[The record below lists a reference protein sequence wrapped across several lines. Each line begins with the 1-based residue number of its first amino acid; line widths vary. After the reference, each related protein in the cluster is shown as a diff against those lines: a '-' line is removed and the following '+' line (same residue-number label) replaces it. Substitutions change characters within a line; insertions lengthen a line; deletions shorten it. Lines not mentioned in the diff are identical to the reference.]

1 MKTNTD
7 KTSDRQ
13 LGSVQ
18 FSCGK
23 AHALKLG
30 IDVHAD
36 RYVVVRQIDGNTP
49 QPAQTFPPA
58 AFLAWVQTQF
68 ALAARVHTCYE
79 AGPFGYGL
87 HRTLTAL
94 GATNYV
100 IRTCVVLVFAWCLA
114 IPALR
119 ESSLAA
125 VSRKTWVFLAL
136 SGLAT
141 GLSWVC
147 YFRALQLG
155 KASQVAPVDKLS
167 VAIAIVLAIVFLGER
182 LNLRESIGAGLVV
195 VGAPVMALK

>member
-18 FSCGK
+18 VSCGK

-79 AGPFGYGL
+79 AG
-87 HRTLTAL
+87 
-94 GATNYV
+94 
-100 IRTCVVLVFAWCLA
+100 
-114 IPALR
+114 ALR
-119 ESSLAA
+119 LRST
-125 VSRKTWVFLAL
+125 SRAH
-136 SGLAT
+136 
-141 GLSWVC
+141 
-147 YFRALQLG
+147 
-155 KASQVAPVDKLS
+155 
-167 VAIAIVLAIVFLGER
+167 
-182 LNLRESIGAGLVV
+182 GAGRHQLRHPPARL
-195 VGAPVMALK
+195 G